1 MVALW
6 WSAPLLTMKKIK
18 EEILGFGFGKDG
30 TLVRGRKVL
39 TAVVLVARRRRN
51 QRRQCGGVSHGYE
64 W

>member
-1 MVALW
+1 
-6 WSAPLLTMKKIK
+6 MKKIK